1 LITIKQGADVD
12 IGPLPSSPH
21 QLLLTFVGANP
32 SAEEADEGL
41 EEGSETVNNVIYSM
55 RLQPTTFDKKTYLT
69 YLKGYMKRVKAHL
82 AEKDPE
88 RVNAFE
94 KAAQNYAK
102 KIVAGFKDWE
112 FYTGDRMDP
121 DAMVVLLNYREDGTT
136 PYLVFFK
143 DGLKVE
149 KVVCFPWIE
158 ERC

>member
-1 LITIKQGADVD
+1 
-12 IGPLPSSPH
+12 
-21 QLLLTFVGANP
+21 
-32 SAEEADEGL
+32 
-41 EEGSETVNNVIYSM
+41 M

-149 KVVCFPWIE
+149 KVVCFPSK
-158 ERC
+158 

>member
-1 LITIKQGADVD
+1 V
-12 IGPLPSSPH
+12 
-21 QLLLTFVGANP
+21 LTYLGANP

-41 EEGSETVNNVIYSM
+41 EDGMETVNNIIYSM
-55 RLQPTTFDKKTYLT
+55 RLQPTSFDKKTYLT

-82 AEKDPE
+82 GEKDPE

-149 KVVCFPWIE
+149 KVVCYPT
-158 ERC
+158 